1 MPELVLLSLQ
11 RDSLTELR
19 KRAAHGDAHAQR
31 EIGALWADYA
41 SVDLECFL
49 CAAIVEKPVATLMLP
64 ELKDASKQL
73 AAPLCA
79 ACRTLPE
86 MVKLHRALKL
96 LKKMWTKRGGPQMH
110 FVRSSARR

>member
-11 RDSLTELR
+11 RDKLTGLR
-19 KRAAHGDAHAQR
+19 KRAAHGDAQASA

-41 SVDLECFL
+41 GVDLECFL

-79 ACRTLPE
+79 ICRTLPE
-86 MVKLHRALKL
+86 MVKLHRGLTM
-96 LKKMWTKRGGPQMH
+96 LKKMWAKRGRQVH
-110 FVRSSARR
+110 FQRAPWR